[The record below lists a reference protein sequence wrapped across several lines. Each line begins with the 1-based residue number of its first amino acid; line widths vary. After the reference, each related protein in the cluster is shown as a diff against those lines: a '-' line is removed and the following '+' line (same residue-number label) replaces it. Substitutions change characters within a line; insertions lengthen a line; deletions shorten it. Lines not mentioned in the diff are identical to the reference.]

1 MKMVVSWVAGGV
13 VSVFVLLILGLVS
26 FHFFLI
32 YKGKTTYEF
41 LMEDKIKKI
50 IP

>member
-1 MKMVVSWVAGGV
+1 MIIAWITGGV
-13 VSVFVLLILGLVS
+13 VSVFVVLLLGLVS
-26 FHFFLI
+26 FHVYLI